1 MNIHVHNV
9 CLQSVYCRISSL
21 SFVVDDNTNNRMY
34 IWCIYL
40 PFVAYVLGLP
50 TVFHIFAH
58 TVPVEERS
66 RAFGYLVAAGSVG
79 QTVAALVRI
88 CIKPHINAIC
98 LIIAQAIKT
107 RIAC

>member
-1 MNIHVHNV
+1 
-9 CLQSVYCRISSL
+9 
-21 SFVVDDNTNNRMY
+21 MY

-79 QTVAALVRI
+79 QTVAALVRM
-88 CIKPHINAIC
+88 CIKPHISAIC

-107 RIAC
+107 RIACEVLIIVAPCYGVVHGCRCARIYNGK

>member
-1 MNIHVHNV
+1 M
-9 CLQSVYCRISSL
+9 

-40 PFVAYVLGLP
+40 PFVAFVLGLP